1 MAHFSSAVVA
11 LSAML
16 AGTSVMAAP
25 AAKPEPI
32 STPRDYTAVYKV
44 LRKDKRLAAVTI
56 SLSHQQDVWTLYG
69 FSHDPRGLA
78 KFLNIKGM
86 QTTIGTW
93 RDGKFRPD
101 SYAFS
106 FSLIGFRKSW
116 QALFDWQ
123 AGNVEIRGK
132 HDTIQLTLDGAT
144 TDPFSLGLNLRAQ
157 LFDSQSEKSANEVN
171 INIVDES
178 RIEHHVYRLEP
189 QGRVDT
195 PLGCIDIT
203 LVRRVRANSKRV
215 SLGWYARDY
224 QFVPIRIQ
232 HKNRRGANLELLLV
246 SLEIDG
252 TPVQPTAA
260 CQGQEASGN
269 SVRKPSAWISFPI
282 KSPSVA

>member
-25 AAKPEPI
+25 AVRPEPI

-86 QTTIGTW
+86 QTAIGTW

-132 HDTIQLTLDGAT
+132 HDTIQLALDGAT
-144 TDPFSLGLNLRAQ
+144 TDPLSLALNLRSQ
-157 LFDSQSEKSANEVN
+157 LVKSRAEESAHEVD
-171 INIVDES
+171 ISIVDEGQIQ
-178 RIEHHVYRLEP
+178 RQVYRLEP
-189 QGRVDT
+189 QGRTDT
-195 PLGCIDIT
+195 PLGCINTI

-215 SLGWYARDY
+215 SLGWYAQDY
-224 QFVPIRIQ
+224 QFVPVRIQ
-232 HKNRRGANLELLLV
+232 HKNKHGTNLELLIV

-260 CQGQEASGN
+260 CQGQGESGS
-269 SVRKPSAWISFPI
+269 SVLRPSA
-282 KSPSVA
+282 